1 MDMCCTVALIAV
13 KVDIKSRRL
22 MKQNEE
28 RANNKERTNKIIQ
41 NYAHNY
47 RDMKMTQLE
56 LMDMLTV
63 FLAEV
68 LNEK

>member
-1 MDMCCTVALIAV
+1 
-13 KVDIKSRRL
+13 